1 MRIVYLRVGRP
12 PVVKDIDGSL
22 ESMQKLV
29 GGYIQSVPLSY
40 NTALV
45 CDEDGRMKGRPVNRV
60 AVTDDG
66 DMIDLIRGDFFI
78 AGTGSEDFVSLTD
91 EQAARY
97 IDMYLFE
104 KGGEKCQ

>member
-1 MRIVYLRVGRP
+1 MRVVYLKVGRP

-60 AVTDDG
+60 AFTDDG
-66 DMIDLIRGDFFI
+66 KEIDLIRGDFFI
-78 AGTGSEDFVSLTD
+78 VGTGSEDFVSLTD
-91 EQAARY
+91 EQAVEY
-97 IDMYLFE
+97 IDMYM
-104 KGGEKCQ
+104 KGGVM

>member
-1 MRIVYLRVGRP
+1 MKVLYFKVGRP

-29 GGYIQSVPLSY
+29 GGYIQSMPLSY

-45 CDEDGRMKGRPVNRV
+45 CDEDGKVKGRPVNRV
-60 AVTDDG
+60 AFTDDG
-66 DMIDLIRGDFFI
+66 DLIDYICGDFFI
-78 AGTGSEDFVSLTD
+78 VGTGSEDFVSLTD

-97 IDMYLFE
+97 IDMYM
-104 KGGEKCQ
+104 KGGVM

>member
-1 MRIVYLRVGRP
+1 MRVVYLKVGRP

-45 CDEDGRMKGRPVNRV
+45 CDEDGKVKGRPVNRV
-60 AVTDDG
+60 AFTDEG

-78 AGTGSEDFVSLTD
+78 VGTGSEDFVSLTD
-91 EQAARY
+91 EQAVEY
-97 IDMYLFE
+97 IDMYM
-104 KGGEKCQ
+104 KGGVM